1 MALSSSTALV
11 PEKAIVPG
19 LPVTYAGARK
29 ASAEPSSGAPVV
41 GAMPLATIWASVFT
55 WPGERLWKPEALFGP
70 EKFQSSM
77 LPPFDSMPLAT
88 ALGQSATGPVKF
100 G

>member
-1 MALSSSTALV
+1 M

-41 GAMPLATIWASVFT
+41 RGDAVGDDLGQRVHLAR
-55 WPGERLWKPEALFGP
+55 ERLWKPEALFGP
-70 EKFQSSM
+70 GKFQSSI